1 MNDDNTLTAVRDRLG
16 RARDHLDD
24 VRMGTPASTIFA
36 AASKRR
42 TRRGVTAV
50 AAACV
55 AAGLATGLALPS
67 GGSVRHVHVHL
78 AAWSVDTSTNGTVTF
93 TLNNTSRPG
102 QLEHTLAA
110 AGVPATVRFGQI
122 CRTVGQHDLLP
133 TQGFLTEPGVSPA
146 NQMGSVFILAA
157 GHHSRQD
164 PGRRALRDQRGAR
177 RQRDRRSRPGDV
189 GVRPHQRGP
198 AVRCVGAVLTTSA
211 RAPAGRR

>member
-157 GHHSRQD
+157 GDNASKPLNWRWVIT
-164 PGRRALRDQRGAR
+164 PGKIPAGAHFVISAVPGGSVTAGHVRAMWEFVPTSAALRCA
-177 RQRDRRSRPGDV
+177 
-189 GVRPHQRGP
+189 
-198 AVRCVGAVLTTSA
+198 ASA
-211 RAPAGRR
+211 PY